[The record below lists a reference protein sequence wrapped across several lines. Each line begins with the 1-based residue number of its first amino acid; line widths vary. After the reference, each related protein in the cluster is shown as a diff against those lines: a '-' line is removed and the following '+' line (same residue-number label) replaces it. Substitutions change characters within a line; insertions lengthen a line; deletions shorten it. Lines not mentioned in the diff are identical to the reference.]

1 MTSTQRPRIRLAAAL
16 TAALVGL
23 TTAGCGS
30 DEPQQV
36 SFEELFADKTM
47 PGITAPRSTFAPSGD
62 SSACAAADTTT
73 VDVPALAAGE
83 PGVRVPQPPGWTR
96 FTQMDSEIIRLAL
109 ANPSLIANKFA
120 PNIVITVERAPSED
134 AATVYAQ
141 AHDNLINIAGAL
153 DMAVTPVTVCGLP
166 AERLT
171 FRSPGMGPQSAE
183 RHLQALQVVA
193 RGGGLPYLISVT
205 VQTTDP
211 NNADYQRDSTRML
224 DGVQVL
230 TSPASH

>member
-1 MTSTQRPRIRLAAAL
+1 MVTSQLVDEGVTVRSCPPPLDERIAAGAGGGVVGGVAIG
-16 TAALVGL
+16 AASLVG
-23 TTAGCGS
+23 
-30 DEPQQV
+30 
-36 SFEELFADKTM
+36 FEADVM
-47 PGITAPRSTFAPSGD
+47 LVG
-62 SSACAAADTTT
+62 
-73 VDVPALAAGE
+73 LAAGE

-120 PNIVITVERAPSED
+120 PNIVITVERAPSGD

-141 AHDNLINIAGAL
+141 AHDNLINIAGAIDL
-153 DMAVTPVTVCGLP
+153 AVTPVTVCGLP

-183 RHLQALQVVA
+183 RHLQALQVFA

-230 TSPASH
+230 NSPASH

>member
-1 MTSTQRPRIRLAAAL
+1 
-16 TAALVGL
+16 
-23 TTAGCGS
+23 
-30 DEPQQV
+30 
-36 SFEELFADKTM
+36 
-47 PGITAPRSTFAPSGD
+47 
-62 SSACAAADTTT
+62 
-73 VDVPALAAGE
+73 
-83 PGVRVPQPPGWTR
+83 
-96 FTQMDSEIIRLAL
+96 
-109 ANPSLIANKFA
+109 
-120 PNIVITVERAPSED
+120 
-134 AATVYAQ
+134 
-141 AHDNLINIAGAL
+141 
-153 DMAVTPVTVCGLP
+153 MAVTPVTVCGLP

-230 TSPASH
+230 TSPSSH